1 MTWKETLGGALAWT
15 IRRMRDPLGARK
27 LVGPLTADA
36 SDVP

>member
-1 MTWKETLGGALAWT
+1 MTWKETLGGVVAWT
-15 IRRMRDPLGARK
+15 IRRVRDPLGACR